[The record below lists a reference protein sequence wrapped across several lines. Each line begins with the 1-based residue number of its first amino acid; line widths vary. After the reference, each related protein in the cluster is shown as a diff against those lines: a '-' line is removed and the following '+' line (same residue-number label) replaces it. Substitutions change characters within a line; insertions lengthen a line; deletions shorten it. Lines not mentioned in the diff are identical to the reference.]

1 MSDDARLW
9 QAVADLRRRL
19 ADLEA
24 MEYSGNAHTLDGLH
38 AATSGADAHVLA
50 TDASGNVQVDGHLLM
65 PTPGQRRIEVPGTN
79 IARYGVIEAV
89 VRRNL
94 TRATATP
101 VFTITTTDETG
112 DVDAGSYQV
121 KIEGV
126 VHAASSNASSP
137 SSSRGFSCAFTRT
150 MAAAGIGSNS
160 AVKTVYDTD
169 AASTDAGVR
178 EVAVPTVNVVETSEY
193 VQVVTINCDV
203 TGSGPVN
210 PVVTLFVRVAWGSFI
225 TAPVLAVV

>member
-1 MSDDARLW
+1 MSEIEGIW
-9 QAVADLRRRL
+9 QELHGLRRRV
-19 ADLEA
+19 AELETL
-24 MEYSGNAHTLDGLH
+24 EY
-38 AATSGADAHVLA
+38 
-50 TDASGNVQVDGHLLM
+50 
-65 PTPGQRRIEVPGTN
+65 PTPSQRSIEVPGTG
-79 IARYGVIEAV
+79 ITRYGVIEAV
-89 VRRNL
+89 FRKSL
-94 TRATATP
+94 TRATVTP

-126 VHAASSNASSP
+126 VHAAAGNASNP

-178 EVAVPTVNVVETSEY
+178 EVAVPTVQVVETSEY
-193 VQVVTINCDV
+193 VQVVAINCDV